1 MELKFMSEPRLD
13 PRVLTCPDCGEE
25 EHIWIHSQQER
36 RLRCGVCGRTFSESK
51 GTPLYGL
58 HYPRWLVVVVVSL
71 LSHGCPVQAIVF
83 AFMLD
88 ERTVLDWQSR
98 VGRHAKRVQAE
109 VVCGGE
115 LEVGQVQ
122 GDELYVKTQQG
133 PVWIATAMCVFSR
146 LFIWG
151 EVDAK
156 RNTALVQSV
165 VERVRAAARRNS
177 PILWVTD
184 GFAGWLDAVR
194 RVFRDPV
201 HTGNRGR
208 PRLQLWADLMFV
220 QVVKHKA
227 GRRLVALE
235 QRLRL
240 GVWAAA
246 QRLMCS
252 TQTQLGA
259 FNTAYVERLNATLR
273 TWIPALT
280 RRSRTPARD
289 LAHLEEALFWTGCV
303 YNFCRIHAT
312 LDGTPAM
319 AAGLTEEVWSVRTL
333 LFYFTIRPKPLH
345 ATL

>member
-1 MELKFMSEPRLD
+1 MELKFMSEPPLDARL
-13 PRVLTCPDCGEE
+13 LTCPYCTEE

-36 RLRCGVCGRTFSESK
+36 RLRCQTCGRTFSESK

-58 HYPRWLVVVVVSL
+58 QYPRWLVLVVVSL
-71 LSHGCPVQAIVF
+71 LAHGCPVQAIVF

-88 ERTVLDWQSR
+88 ERTVVEWHTR

-109 VVCGGE
+109 VVCQGD

-133 PVWIATAMCVFSR
+133 PVWMATAMSVFPR

-151 EVDAK
+151 EVSAV
-156 RNTALVQSV
+156 RNTALVQRV
-165 VERVRAAARRNS
+165 VRQVRAAARRGS
-177 PILWVTD
+177 SILWVTD
-184 GFAGWLDAVR
+184 GFGGWLNAVR

-201 HTGNRGR
+201 HTGKRGR
-208 PRLQLWADLMFV
+208 PHLPLWAGLLLV

-227 GRRLVALE
+227 GRRLIAIEARV
-235 QRLRL
+235 RI
-240 GVWAAA
+240 GTWAAA
-246 QRLMCS
+246 QEIICC

-273 TWIPALT
+273 TWMPALT

-289 LAHLEEALFWTGCV
+289 LAHLEAALFWTGCV
-303 YNFCRIHAT
+303 YNFCHIHAT

-319 AAGLTEEVWSVRTL
+319 AAGLTEEVWSVREL
-333 LFYFTIRPKPLH
+333 LFYFTIRPKSLH